1 MLPVKFGLLSA
12 ACAVSIEITGQL
24 QSDPEVWN
32 VDDIDWGSD
41 IEIPDDL
48 LEDAEATTAVIEGH
62 EEITT
67 VGDWADDIDWDSLE
81 EEQPPKESDY
91 ETESSEAE
99 SNAITS
105 VAIAMTSLVLSSIML
120 A

>member
-24 QSDPEVWN
+24 QSDPEDWN

-41 IEIPDDL
+41 IEIPDEL

-81 EEQPPKESDY
+81 EEQPPKESDDS
-91 ETESSEAE
+91 ESTEAE